1 MRRAYRP
8 VYMAHILAIDD
19 DEGFRDYLTVM
30 LERAGHAVCALANGA
45 SAAQVVAA
53 GGIDAVLT
61 DLYMPRADGIETI
74 RALRA
79 VSPDL
84 PVICISG
91 GGWES
96 RDPCLKIMQVL
107 GAVVLEKPLRRE
119 ELLNTLDRLLAQR
132 RPPG

>member
-1 MRRAYRP
+1 
-8 VYMAHILAIDD
+8 MANILAIDD
-19 DEGFRDYLTVM
+19 DEDFREYLTVM
-30 LERAGHAVCALANGA
+30 LERAGHTVRTLTNGA

-61 DLYMPRADGIETI
+61 DLYMPGADGIETI

-79 VSPDL
+79 VVPNL

-91 GGWES
+91 GSWES
-96 RDPCLKIMQVL
+96 SDPCLKIMQVL
-107 GAVVLEKPLRRE
+107 GAVLLEKPLRRD